1 MKHSVRRKVAG
12 GWAAFAFERS
22 AQSVWAFQAAR
33 LNFRQTGKTF
43 QDDRGDE
50 SDADADGRHDAD
62 DYEGGEGAVV
72 RSKYP
77 FTNLFPIIIND
88 HRLNFAC
95 YSSARQG
102 CPVWNGT
109 CEWYAYNAY
118 WGITKEE
125 E

>member
-50 SDADADGRHDAD
+50 SDAD
-62 DYEGGEGAVV
+62 DYEGGGGAAV

-95 YSSARQG
+95 YSSARQR